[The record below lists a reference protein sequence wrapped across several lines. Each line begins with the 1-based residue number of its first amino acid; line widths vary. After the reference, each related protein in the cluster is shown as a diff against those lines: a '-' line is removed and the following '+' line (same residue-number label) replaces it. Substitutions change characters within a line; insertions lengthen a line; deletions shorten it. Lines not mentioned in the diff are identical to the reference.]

1 MPFTKVLAS
10 HKKQLFKRFL
20 PPGSCLLCA
29 GRSNELV
36 CPACR
41 RDLPR
46 LGSCCRLCALP
57 LPQPGLCPDCLRRPP
72 PFTARAAFHYDYP
85 LSLLIKRLKFR
96 GQAGL
101 GRFLGECLQTEL
113 ARQPPANRPECL
125 LPMPL
130 HWRRQLW
137 RGFNQSLELARP
149 IAAGLGIP
157 LRADLCRRVRATA
170 AQTHLDRRARR
181 RNVHAAFWVC
191 SGPLPRH
198 VAIVDDVMTSGH
210 TVTELARTLRR
221 AGVEEVQIW
230 TLARAGLENK

>member
-1 MPFTKVLAS
+1 MVNKRT
-10 HKKQLFKRFL
+10 LFNWLL

-29 GRSNELV
+29 GNSNNLV
-36 CPACR
+36 CNACR
-41 RDLPR
+41 ADLPS
-46 LGSCCRLCALP
+46 LDSCCRLCALP
-57 LPQPGLCPDCLRRPP
+57 LPQPGPCPECLRRPP

-85 LSLLIKRLKFR
+85 LALLIKRLKFR
-96 GQAGL
+96 GDAGL
-101 GRFLGECLQTEL
+101 GRFLGECLYAEL
-113 ARQPPANRPECL
+113 TRWPLANRPECL

-157 LRADLCRRVRATA
+157 LRTDLCRRVRATA
-170 AQTHLDRRARR
+170 PQTYLGRSARR
-181 RNVHAAFWVC
+181 RNVRAAFRVG

-210 TVTELARTLRR
+210 TVTELARSLRR
-221 AGVEEVQIW
+221 AGVEEVQVW
-230 TLARAGLENK
+230 ALARAAPE